1 MNPNDFCILT
11 AAASRNPRMIAL
23 SIALDALGCQ
33 ERPGHNVGV
42 IVRAVMDGREGE
54 AYQWC
59 AGFATRCYILA
70 YQLLGRGDPFIGI
83 ANRFSSSALY
93 RWAQVNDKLTT
104 EPRNGDLFLVKGGST
119 GHSHT
124 GIVATA
130 DKPDFITI
138 EGNIKDRVIQRE
150 LERARVDFIRVC
162 GD

>member
-42 IVRAVMDGREGE
+42 IVRAVMDGQEGD
-54 AYQWC
+54 AQQWC
-59 AGFATRCYILA
+59 AGFATRCYQLA
-70 YQLLGRGDPFIGI
+70 FNMLGRGNPFDGL
-83 ANRFSSSALY
+83 ANRKSSSAIY
-93 RWAQVNDKLTT
+93 HWAVARGKITT
-104 EPRNGDLFLVKGGST
+104 EPRNGDLFLVKGGNT

-124 GIVATA
+124 GMVATA
-130 DKPDFITI
+130 DKPDFVTI

-150 LERARVDFIRVC
+150 LERARVDFVRVTE
-162 GD
+162 D